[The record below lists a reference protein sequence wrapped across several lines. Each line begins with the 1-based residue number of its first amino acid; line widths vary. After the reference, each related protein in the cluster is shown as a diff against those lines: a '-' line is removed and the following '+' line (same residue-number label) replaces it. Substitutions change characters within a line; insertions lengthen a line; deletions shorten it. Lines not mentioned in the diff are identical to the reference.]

1 MSRTISEQ
9 EIKERLSSEKSSEE
23 IEDLIDRYVE
33 AASLEEFPNMDVIT
47 ELAQKSQEEKLLRVR
62 FSLESEQ
69 YDALA
74 TYFGEAD
81 RPVTFLVKKAI
92 EEFIS
97 IIT

>member
-1 MSRTISEQ
+1 MSKAVSEQ
-9 EIKERLSSEKSSEE
+9 ELKERLSNKLSSEE

-33 AASLEEFPNMDVIT
+33 AVSLEDLPDMSVIT
-47 ELAQKSQEEKLLRVR
+47 ELAQRSQEERLLRVR

-74 TYFGEAD
+74 AYFGEKERAAT
-81 RPVTFLVKKAI
+81 VLAQKAL

-97 IIT
+97 LIT

>member
-1 MSRTISEQ
+1 MSKTVSEQ
-9 EIKERLSSEKSSEE
+9 ELKERLSNKLSSDA

-33 AASLEEFPNMDVIT
+33 AASLEDCPNMDVIT
-47 ELAQKSQEEKLLRVR
+47 ELAQKGQEKELLRVR

-74 TYFGEAD
+74 AYFGED
-81 RPVTFLVKKAI
+81 GRPATSLVKKAI